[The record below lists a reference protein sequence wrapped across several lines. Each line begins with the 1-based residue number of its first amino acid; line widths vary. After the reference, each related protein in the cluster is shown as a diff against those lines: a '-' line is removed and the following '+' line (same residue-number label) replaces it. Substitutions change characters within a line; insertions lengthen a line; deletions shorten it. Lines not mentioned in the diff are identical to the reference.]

1 MRVILKFIF
10 GLLFLVFTTA
20 NFANTQ
26 DIFVPNDI
34 AAWQTQSSH
43 AAVFTVPETETFLA
57 LPENK
62 SDNTPSTST
71 TGRIKQT
78 NQQNFYVQIK
88 KQQKINNTNIISS
101 ILKTEISPNAP

>member
-10 GLLFLVFTTA
+10 GLLFLVFTTT

-26 DIFVPNDI
+26 DIFAPNDI
-34 AAWQTQSSH
+34 ATWQTQSSH
-43 AAVFTVPETETFLA
+43 AVFTVPETEAFLA

-62 SDNTPSTST
+62 SDNSPSTST
-71 TGRIKQT
+71 TGSIKQT

-88 KQQKINNTNIISS
+88 KQQKINNTHIISS

>member
-10 GLLFLVFTTA
+10 GLLFLVFTTT

-26 DIFVPNDI
+26 DIFAPNDI

-43 AAVFTVPETETFLA
+43 AVFTVPETEAFLA

-62 SDNTPSTST
+62 SDNSSSTST
-71 TGRIKQT
+71 TGSIKQT

>member
-10 GLLFLVFTTA
+10 GLLFLVFTTT

-26 DIFVPNDI
+26 DVFVPNDI
-34 AAWQTQSSH
+34 ATWQTQSSH
-43 AAVFTVPETETFLA
+43 AVFTVPETESFLA

-62 SDNTPSTST
+62 SDNSPSTST
-71 TGRIKQT
+71 TGSIKQN

>member
-1 MRVILKFIF
+1 MRVILKFMF
-10 GLLFLVFTTA
+10 GLLLLVFTTT

-26 DIFVPNDI
+26 DIFAPNDI
-34 AAWQTQSSH
+34 ATWQTQSSH
-43 AAVFTVPETETFLA
+43 AVFTVPETEAFLA

-62 SDNTPSTST
+62 SDNSPSTST
-71 TGRIKQT
+71 TGSIKQT

>member
-10 GLLFLVFTTA
+10 GLLFLVFTTI

-26 DIFVPNDI
+26 DIFVPDDI
-34 AAWQTQSSH
+34 ASWQTQSSH
-43 AAVFTVPETETFLA
+43 AVFTVPEMEAYLA

-62 SDNTPSTST
+62 GDNSTST
-71 TGRIKQT
+71 SATGSLRQSS
-78 NQQNFYVQIK
+78 QQNFYIKIK
-88 KQQKINNTNIISS
+88 KQQNINNKNTISS

>member
-10 GLLFLVFTTA
+10 GLLLLVFTTA

-43 AAVFTVPETETFLA
+43 AIFTVPETKTFLA

-62 SDNTPSTST
+62 SDNSPSTST
-71 TGRIKQT
+71 TGSIKQT

-88 KQQKINNTNIISS
+88 KQHKID
-101 ILKTEISPNAP
+101 KK

>member
-10 GLLFLVFTTA
+10 GLLFLVFTTT

-26 DIFVPNDI
+26 DIFAPNDI
-34 AAWQTQSSH
+34 ATWQTQSSH
-43 AAVFTVPETETFLA
+43 AVFTVPETEAFLA

-62 SDNTPSTST
+62 SDNSSSTST
-71 TGRIKQT
+71 TGSIKQT

>member
-10 GLLFLVFTTA
+10 GLLFLVFTTTK
-20 NFANTQ
+20 FANTQ

-34 AAWQTQSSH
+34 AAWQTQRSH
-43 AAVFTVPETETFLA
+43 AIFTVPETKTFLA

-62 SDNTPSTST
+62 SDNSPSTST
-71 TGRIKQT
+71 TGSIKQT

>member
-10 GLLFLVFTTA
+10 GLLFLVFTTT

-34 AAWQTQSSH
+34 ATWQTQSSH
-43 AAVFTVPETETFLA
+43 AVFTVPETEAFLA

-62 SDNTPSTST
+62 SDKSPSTST
-71 TGRIKQT
+71 TGSIKQT

>member
-10 GLLFLVFTTA
+10 GLLFLVFTTT

-26 DIFVPNDI
+26 DIFAPNDI
-34 AAWQTQSSH
+34 ATWQTQSSH
-43 AAVFTVPETETFLA
+43 AVFTVPETETFLA

-62 SDNTPSTST
+62 SDNSPSTST
-71 TGRIKQT
+71 TESIKQT

>member
-10 GLLFLVFTTA
+10 GLLFLVFTTT

-34 AAWQTQSSH
+34 ATWQTQSSH
-43 AAVFTVPETETFLA
+43 AVFTVPETEVFLA

-62 SDNTPSTST
+62 SDNSPSTST
-71 TGRIKQT
+71 TGSIKQT

-101 ILKTEISPNAP
+101 ILKTEISPTAP

>member
-1 MRVILKFIF
+1 MRVILKFMF
-10 GLLFLVFTTA
+10 GLLFLVFTTT

-26 DIFVPNDI
+26 DIFAPNDI
-34 AAWQTQSSH
+34 ATWQTQSSH
-43 AAVFTVPETETFLA
+43 AVFTVPETEAFLA

-62 SDNTPSTST
+62 SDNSPSTST
-71 TGRIKQT
+71 TGSIKQT

>member
-26 DIFVPNDI
+26 DVFVPNDI
-34 AAWQTQSSH
+34 ATWQTQSSH
-43 AAVFTVPETETFLA
+43 AVFTVPETESFLA

-62 SDNTPSTST
+62 SDNSPSTST
-71 TGRIKQT
+71 TGSIKQN

-88 KQQKINNTNIISS
+88 KQQKINNINIISS

>member
-10 GLLFLVFTTA
+10 GLLFLVFTTT

-26 DIFVPNDI
+26 DVFVPNDI
-34 AAWQTQSSH
+34 ATWQTQSSH
-43 AAVFTVPETETFLA
+43 AVFTVPETESFLA

-62 SDNTPSTST
+62 SDNSPSTST
-71 TGRIKQT
+71 TGSIKQT

-88 KQQKINNTNIISS
+88 KQQKINNINIISS

>member
-1 MRVILKFIF
+1 MKVILKFIF
-10 GLLFLVFTTA
+10 GFLFLVFTTTH
-20 NFANTQ
+20 FANTQ

-34 AAWQTQSSH
+34 ATWQTQSSH
-43 AAVFTVPETETFLA
+43 AVFTVPETEAFLA

-62 SDNTPSTST
+62 TDNSPSTST
-71 TGRIKQT
+71 TGSVKQAK
-78 NQQNFYVQIK
+78 QQNFYVQIK

>member
-10 GLLFLVFTTA
+10 GLLFLVFTTT

-26 DIFVPNDI
+26 DVFVPNDI
-34 AAWQTQSSH
+34 ATWQTQSSH
-43 AAVFTVPETETFLA
+43 AVFTVPETESFLA

-62 SDNTPSTST
+62 SDNSPSTST
-71 TGRIKQT
+71 AGSIKQT